1 MWRMIFEDL
10 FNLLII
16 VGSIPVAKPEWS
28 RLHINAPM
36 PSLYL
41 PRFQGSVQ
49 FAGQSLLHSVQLAIH
64 KTIQQYMYWL
74 QEETWNESNKKNEG
88 SVQLVTRF
96 NYNDCNAINLVAF
109 KSDKITHTHLFK
121 CDWLPHK
128 EFTSKVC
135 SSGFCGKKRW
145 LRSFIRESFWFVWC
159 FFRCYRKGQNTAS
172 KVTSCVRE
180 LVYGSLIC

>member
-1 MWRMIFEDL
+1 MWWMIFEDL

-28 RLHINAPM
+28 RLHIKAPM

-49 FAGQSLLHSVQLAIH
+49 FAGQSLLHSVNLQLTKLYNNTCIDS
-64 KTIQQYMYWL
+64 KRKPEMNPT
-74 QEETWNESNKKNEG
+74 KKIKAQCN
-88 SVQLVTRF
+88 LWPDLITM
-96 NYNDCNAINLVAF
+96 NCNAINLVAF

-145 LRSFIRESFWFVWC
+145 LRSFIKESFWFVCC
-159 FFRCYRKGQNTAS
+159 FFGVIGRGKIQPPRW
-172 KVTSCVRE
+172 RR
-180 LVYGSLIC
+180 VYGS